1 MVKVFF
7 SGQSLLENS
16 YISNAMKSDMEVD
29 SVSVFGNFSG
39 SRINAF
45 PQAIDYCRRVLL
57 MAALNE
63 SDTPLTIDA
72 DWERQL
78 DVLYRT
84 DKKSRNV
91 MKTFIHS
98 IDEDALE
105 LYLTAALE
113 GLLRNEGNGLEDCG
127 KCFVEILSISP
138 LSVVGRISGRA
149 LELLQGINSNN
160 VATRI
165 LAAQAFGILAAH
177 PETSSQSVLRLVQS
191 LLNNIKLWSTA
202 VGSEANKV
210 HGSLYALGNILSH
223 VSFYGRTE
231 LKEHN
236 VTEEAIL
243 ALLNILAGAKDA
255 SVKEAIFNAVG
266 QISASGALTPTL
278 IEKSSL
284 KADEIIKLLTAEAKK
299 GNEKAISALGRISV
313 IFDVNL
319 DTKADEQLTL
329 ITTSLYELFELKQ
342 AEIHFTVGEAL
353 SCVSACWESEALLL
367 SLDVDFPYKGR
378 AKRSSILE
386 SMLGK
391 LLKDCKTTKPSL
403 KKASGIWLF
412 SLIQHCGHA
421 NEVQS
426 RLRECQA
433 AFMGLL
439 SARDE
444 LVQETASRGLSLVYE
459 QGDEELK
466 EKLVKDLVASFTGTS
481 TQLKVDEETEL
492 FEPGALPTGEGKSV
506 TSYKDIISLANEV
519 GDQSLVYKFMSLAS
533 NAATWSTRS
542 AFGRFGLSSI
552 LSSSEVDPKLY
563 PKLYRYRFDPNPN
576 VRRSMNDIWN
586 SLVKDSSAV
595 INEHFDEILAD
606 LLISIVGKEWRTRE
620 ASCDAIADLV
630 QGREFDK
637 YEKHLHNIWHVAFK
651 VMDDIKG
658 SVRAKAL
665 ALSMAL
671 TGILVRQVE
680 AGTESR
686 HAQAML
692 KEVLPF
698 LLSGQGIESSAKD
711 VQAFATITVLKLIK
725 KGGKALRPF
734 IPNLVEQLLGLLS
747 TMEMEG
753 VDYLYLRAAQY
764 DLTEEKID
772 TARSNAVTQSPL
784 MESIERCLDQLDA
797 ETMAKLVPHL
807 ENVIR
812 TTVGMPSKIGCS
824 AVLVSLATRHSFV
837 FKPHADTFL
846 KIVEKTVLDRNNA
859 VSTAY
864 ARSAGYMSRLG
875 SDDSL
880 LRLAKYS
887 KSLYFN
893 AEDEAKRQVAAD
905 TIYAVSKFATD
916 RFNSM
921 SSEYLPFVFLAKHD
935 FDEHVKDQF
944 EKTWSE
950 NVGGS
955 RAVLLYLREITSLC
969 TERLD
974 SPKWVIK
981 HTAALTIADVVQS
994 SGAEISGPNAAVIWP
1009 TLEKSLALKTFDGKE
1024 KVLEAFIKFTEG
1036 GSSLWEKEPN
1046 VATQMKKIAIRE
1058 AKRNNESYRPHA
1070 FISLG
1075 KYVEARKD
1083 LDMFDE
1089 IYDIIAP
1096 ILEDYMSDDKMDTTE
1111 DSKSGGTSDES
1122 STITAGIAAL
1132 FRAVNTTS
1140 INPSPLTHLPKL
1152 LELIEKILPSEK
1164 ITVATRLSLYER
1176 SKTLFDGLRKRTHS
1190 QSSSQYPLALS
1201 YFVLLELPSGSGS
1214 EVMRTKRGEAA
1225 EMIIQALVG
1234 GVFGI
1239 FGEGRDTCKD
1249 KMKELLVEARKHERS
1264 PTVQAALD
1272 KAFRALE

>member
-1 MVKVFF
+1 
-7 SGQSLLENS
+7 
-16 YISNAMKSDMEVD
+16 
-29 SVSVFGNFSG
+29 
-39 SRINAF
+39 
-45 PQAIDYCRRVLL
+45 
-57 MAALNE
+57 
-63 SDTPLTIDA
+63 
-72 DWERQL
+72 
-78 DVLYRT
+78 
-84 DKKSRNV
+84 
-91 MKTFIHS
+91 
-98 IDEDALE
+98 
-105 LYLTAALE
+105 
-113 GLLRNEGNGLEDCG
+113 
-127 KCFVEILSISP
+127 
-138 LSVVGRISGRA
+138 
-149 LELLQGINSNN
+149 
-160 VATRI
+160 
-165 LAAQAFGILAAH
+165 
-177 PETSSQSVLRLVQS
+177 
-191 LLNNIKLWSTA
+191 
-202 VGSEANKV
+202 
-210 HGSLYALGNILSH
+210 
-223 VSFYGRTE
+223 
-231 LKEHN
+231 
-236 VTEEAIL
+236 
-243 ALLNILAGAKDA
+243 
-255 SVKEAIFNAVG
+255 
-266 QISASGALTPTL
+266 
-278 IEKSSL
+278 
-284 KADEIIKLLTAEAKK
+284 
-299 GNEKAISALGRISV
+299 
-313 IFDVNL
+313 
-319 DTKADEQLTL
+319 
-329 ITTSLYELFELKQ
+329 
-342 AEIHFTVGEAL
+342 
-353 SCVSACWESEALLL
+353 
-367 SLDVDFPYKGR
+367 
-378 AKRSSILE
+378 
-386 SMLGK
+386 
-391 LLKDCKTTKPSL
+391 
-403 KKASGIWLF
+403 
-412 SLIQHCGHA
+412 
-421 NEVQS
+421 
-426 RLRECQA
+426 
-433 AFMGLL
+433 
-439 SARDE
+439 
-444 LVQETASRGLSLVYE
+444 VYE

-665 ALSMAL
+665 SLSMAL